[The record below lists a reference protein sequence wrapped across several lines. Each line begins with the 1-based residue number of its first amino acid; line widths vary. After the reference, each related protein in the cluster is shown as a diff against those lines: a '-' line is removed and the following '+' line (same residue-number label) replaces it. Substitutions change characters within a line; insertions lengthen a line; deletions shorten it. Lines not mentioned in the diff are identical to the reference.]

1 MAEKL
6 GHEGLRAG
14 RRTTGRR
21 VAPPWLGGRGTEE
34 IERLTGATER
44 RTGLG
49 GRRLSGDRRLTELL
63 AGGWQLLAAA
73 ELLVAWLGERRWREV
88 GGRERRERKG
98 EGEGVA
104 AAWGR
109 EQGSG
114 G

>member
-1 MAEKL
+1 
-6 GHEGLRAG
+6 
-14 RRTTGRR
+14 
-21 VAPPWLGGRGTEE
+21 VAPPWLGGRGAEE

-44 RTGLG
+44 RAGLG
-49 GRRLSGDRRLTELL
+49 GRWLSGDRRLTELL
-63 AGGWQLLAAA
+63 AGGWQLL
-73 ELLVAWLGERRWREV
+73 VARLGERRWREV

>member
-1 MAEKL
+1 
-6 GHEGLRAG
+6 
-14 RRTTGRR
+14 
-21 VAPPWLGGRGTEE
+21 V
-34 IERLTGATER
+34 
-44 RTGLG
+44 
-49 GRRLSGDRRLTELL
+49 

-73 ELLVAWLGERRWREV
+73 ELLVARLGERRWREV

-104 AAWGR
+104 AAWER

>member
-1 MAEKL
+1 
-6 GHEGLRAG
+6 
-14 RRTTGRR
+14 
-21 VAPPWLGGRGTEE
+21 
-34 IERLTGATER
+34 
-44 RTGLG
+44 
-49 GRRLSGDRRLTELL
+49 LTELL